1 MAHGHVPRR
10 RGAGCR
16 VGEGRLDLSAK
27 FAPPAPAGLARGR
40 LLDLAAHRV
49 VLVLAPA
56 GHGKTTLLGQ
66 IASRFPGTV
75 VWYRIDAADRDPAE
89 LAARI
94 GRALGKA
101 GLAGDCRSFD
111 DVAAALDAAGRDL
124 LLVFDDFHA
133 VAGSEAEHGLA
144 RMIALA
150 PPTLRVALGARRV
163 VGLDVP
169 ALRVY
174 GAVHVVDADDL
185 RFRSWEVERLFREIY
200 HQPLPPEDAATLS
213 QRTGGWAAGLAMFHL
228 LTEGRPPA
236 QRRRALADLSRGSRL
251 VRSYLVREVLGDL
264 PAELR
269 EFLRRTSAL
278 GVLTGALCDA
288 LLDTT
293 GSQTVLEELEQRR
306 LFTTTPDDG
315 HQFRYHQVLLDHLE
329 LELTEHLGAAASRE
343 WYGRA
348 AELLLDAGRGAGGVP
363 RVRARRGLG
372 GRRAAAAP
380 ARRRGRRRSAGATG
394 EHAAARPGRQ
404 RPVAAAR
411 AGPPARGGGCA
422 DRGGGGVPARPL
434 RRGGQPARGP
444 LPGGGAHRRAVAAGR
459 GPGGP
464 HLGRRRSARR
474 RSATRAHSCP
484 GRRTCPVPRD
494 GWPPGSWHCSPVTSA
509 WLRGCSARRRTTP
522 TPTSASSRPRPAPA
536 RVVRLLA
543 GKDFDDPA
551 TDLEA
556 LMLDAEVGGWP
567 WLSRIGRALLALDTP
582 GTAPAVEP
590 CDPWG
595 AAVVTFVDGLGRR
608 AVEPLRAAAARFTE
622 LGAPVPALWAACL
635 ATALSTAGPRRTGPA
650 AGASAAPG
658 DLGTAVA
665 RARTLGLR
673 DLPAVVDAWA
683 AGDRRAR
690 RPRLRGSP
698 PCPSAGTIPATPAVP
713 LDAAPARPHRDR
725 DRRRRGGPL
734 DRAAAR
740 PVDPAAAG
748 AARGERRAPR
758 RAGGEPVA
766 GRRRG
771 GGAAQPA
778 GRDIQPAQRARRAG
792 AQPVDAAGAQR
803 GELLPALPP
812 GSRSDVLD
820 FDARLAD
827 ARARRHDGDARG
839 RASGAGGGARALRR
853 RPAARGGR
861 RRVGGRRAGPAADRR
876 RRAAGARWA
885 GGSATTAT
893 SPRPSTRSARACGST
908 PTPTTAGA
916 SWSTCTPAPA
926 TPRPP
931 RRRPWS
937 TARCWPSWA
946 SSPRSGSP
954 ELIASTCDSAN
965 VATRGAKVAT
975 RGGERS
981 DSRGRAGQGISSTGP
996 GGGPGRRA
1004 PAGGS
1009 SRSSS
1014 TGVSAA
1020 RPRRGRGSPSRPRS
1034 STPVVR
1040 TRTTSPGRS
1049 EPGSGVPGFG

>member
-1 MAHGHVPRR
+1 
-10 RGAGCR
+10 
-16 VGEGRLDLSAK
+16 VGEGRLDVSAK

-40 LLDLAAHRV
+40 LLDLGAHRV

-89 LAARI
+89 LARRI

-133 VAGSEAEHGLA
+133 VAGSAAEHGLA

-150 PPTLRVALGARRV
+150 PPSLRVVLGARRV

-264 PAELR
+264 PPELR

-288 LLDTT
+288 LLETT

-315 HQFRYHQVLLDHLE
+315 RQFRYHQVLLDHLE

-348 AELLLDAGRGAGGVP
+348 AELLLDAGEVPAAFRAYVRAEDWAAVEQLLHRRGAEVVAGPLGPLESMLPHGLVASDP
-363 RVRARRGLG
+363 WLLLARARRL
-372 GRRAAAAP
+372 AAE
-380 ARRRGRRRSAGATG
+380 GALT
-394 EHAAARPGRQ
+394 E
-404 RPVAAAR
+404 
-411 AGPPARGGGCA
+411 
-422 DRGGGGVPARPL
+422 
-434 RRGGQPARGP
+434 
-444 LPGGGAHRRAVAAGR
+444 AVAAFR
-459 GPGGP
+459 
-464 HLGRRRSARR
+464 L
-474 RSATRAHSCP
+474 AHSAAEDSQLAARCLEEARTAALWLPDADPVARTWAATIRAATQRNPRTLLPATMGLP
-484 GRRTCPVPRD
+484 GAEGRLAAGVVALLAGD
-494 GWPPGSWHCSPVTSA
+494 LGVAAGL
-509 WLRGCSARRRTTP
+509 LREAADHPDADIGVV
-522 TPTSASSRPRPAPA
+522 APA
-536 RVVRLLA
+536 ACAGRVVRLLA
-543 GKDFDDPA
+543 GKDLDDPA

-608 AVEPLRAAAARFTE
+608 AAEPLRAAADRFTE

-635 ATALSTAGPRRTGPA
+635 ATALSTRRVATNRA
-650 AGASAAPG
+650 RSAGAFATPV
-658 DLGTAVA
+658 DLGTAVS

-683 AGDRRAR
+683 AGTAAPTVPP
-690 RPRLRGSP
+690 PRVAAAP
-698 PCPSAGTIPATPAVP
+698 PEGTIAAVPAAPAVP
-713 LDAAPARPHRDR
+713 LALRLLGCTEISIDGVAVDLSTVRPRARSTLRLLALRAGNAVHRDVLVASLWPDVDEEAALR
-725 DRRRRGGPL
+725 SLQVAISSLRSVLGGRTRTRSTL
-734 DRAAAR
+734 LAR
-740 PVDPAAAG
+740 N
-748 AARGERRAPR
+748 GETYCL
-758 RAGGEPVA
+758 
-766 GRRRG
+766 
-771 GGAAQPA
+771 Q
-778 GRDIQPAQRARRAG
+778 
-792 AQPVDAAGAQR
+792 
-803 GELLPALPP
+803 LPP
-812 GSRSDVLD
+812 GSRSDVRD

-827 ARARRHDGDARG
+827 ARTRRHDGDAPG
-839 RASGAGGGARALRR
+839 ERAALAAALGHYGGDLLPEEGAAEWVVAERDRLRIAAAGGWCALGRRLGDDGDFSEAVDAVRAGLRLDAYSDDGWR
-853 RPAARGGR
+853 LLVDLHTRAGNPAA
-861 RRVGGRRAGPAADRR
+861 AQAA
-876 RRAAGARWA
+876 AMEHAQVLA
-885 GGSATTAT
+885 
-893 SPRPSTRSARACGST
+893 
-908 PTPTTAGA
+908 
-916 SWSTCTPAPA
+916 
-926 TPRPP
+926 
-931 RRRPWS
+931 
-937 TARCWPSWA
+937 
-946 SSPRSGSP
+946 
-954 ELIASTCDSAN
+954 ELGVETE
-965 VATRGAKVAT
+965 V
-975 RGGERS
+975 
-981 DSRGRAGQGISSTGP
+981 
-996 GGGPGRRA
+996 RA
-1004 PAGGS
+1004 PS
-1009 SRSSS
+1009 
-1014 TGVSAA
+1014 
-1020 RPRRGRGSPSRPRS
+1020 
-1034 STPVVR
+1034 
-1040 TRTTSPGRS
+1040 
-1049 EPGSGVPGFG
+1049 

>member
-1 MAHGHVPRR
+1 M
-10 RGAGCR
+10 
-16 VGEGRLDLSAK
+16 GEGRLDLSAK

-89 LAARI
+89 LAGRI

-101 GLAGDCRSFD
+101 GLADDCRSFD

-150 PPTLRVALGARRV
+150 PPKLRVVLGARRV
-163 VGLDVP
+163 IGLDVP

-278 GVLTGALCDA
+278 GVLTGSLCDA
-288 LLDTT
+288 LLETT
-293 GSQTVLEELEQRR
+293 GSQAVLEELEQRR

-315 HQFRYHQVLLDHLE
+315 RQFRYHQVLLDHLE

-348 AELLLDAGRGAGGVP
+348 AELLLDAGEVPAAFRAYVRAEDWAAVEQLLHRRGAEVVAGPLGPLESMLPHGLVASDP
-363 RVRARRGLG
+363 WLLLARARRL
-372 GRRAAAAP
+372 AAE
-380 ARRRGRRRSAGATG
+380 GALT
-394 EHAAARPGRQ
+394 E
-404 RPVAAAR
+404 
-411 AGPPARGGGCA
+411 
-422 DRGGGGVPARPL
+422 
-434 RRGGQPARGP
+434 
-444 LPGGGAHRRAVAAGR
+444 AVAAFR
-459 GPGGP
+459 
-464 HLGRRRSARR
+464 L
-474 RSATRAHSCP
+474 AHSAAEDSQLAARCLEEARTAALWLPDADPVARTWAATIRAATQRNPRTLLSGASDLP
-484 GRRTCPVPRD
+484 GAEGRLAAGIVALLAGD
-494 GWPPGSWHCSPVTSA
+494 LGVAAGL
-509 WLRGCSARRRTTP
+509 LREAADHPDADIGVV
-522 TPTSASSRPRPAPA
+522 APA
-536 RVVRLLA
+536 ACAGRVVGLLA
-543 GKDFDDPA
+543 GKGVDDSDS
-551 TDLEA
+551 DLEA

-595 AAVVTFVDGLGRR
+595 AAVVSFVDGLGRR
-608 AVEPLRAAAARFTE
+608 AAEPLQAAAGRFTE

-635 ATALSTAGPRRTGPA
+635 ATALSARRTA
-650 AGASAAPG
+650 TTRARTAGASAAPV

-683 AGDRRAR
+683 TGTAARTVPSQRVAAVPPEGTVAAVPAAPTIPLGLRLLGRTEISIDGVAVDLSTVRPRAR
-690 RPRLRGSP
+690 STLRLLALR
-698 PCPSAGTIPATPAVP
+698 AGNAV
-713 LDAAPARPHRDR
+713 HRDVLVASLWPDVDEEAALR
-725 DRRRRGGPL
+725 SLQVAISSLRSVLGG
-734 DRAAAR
+734 RASSRSTLLAR
-740 PVDPAAAG
+740 N
-748 AARGERRAPR
+748 GESYCL
-758 RAGGEPVA
+758 
-766 GRRRG
+766 
-771 GGAAQPA
+771 Q
-778 GRDIQPAQRARRAG
+778 
-792 AQPVDAAGAQR
+792 
-803 GELLPALPP
+803 LPP

-827 ARARRHDGDARG
+827 ARSRRHDGDVAAE
-839 RASGAGGGARALRR
+839 RAALAAALGHYGGDLLPEEGAAEWVVAERDRLRI
-853 RPAARGGR
+853 A
-861 RRVGGRRAGPAADRR
+861 
-876 RRAAGARWA
+876 AAGAWCA
-885 GGSATTAT
+885 M
-893 SPRPSTRSARACGST
+893 ARRLGDDGDFLEAVD
-908 PTPTTAGA
+908 AVRA
-916 SWSTCTPAPA
+916 SL
-926 TPRPP
+926 R
-931 RRRPWS
+931 
-937 TARCWPSWA
+937 
-946 SSPRSGSP
+946 
-954 ELIASTCDSAN
+954 LD
-965 VATRGAKVAT
+965 VY
-975 RGGERS
+975 S
-981 DSRGRAGQGISSTGP
+981 DDAWRLLVDLHTRAGNPAAAQAAALEHAQVLNELGVEP
-996 GGGPGRRA
+996 EVRA
-1004 PAGGS
+1004 PS
-1009 SRSSS
+1009 
-1014 TGVSAA
+1014 
-1020 RPRRGRGSPSRPRS
+1020 
-1034 STPVVR
+1034 
-1040 TRTTSPGRS
+1040 
-1049 EPGSGVPGFG
+1049 

>member
-1 MAHGHVPRR
+1 M
-10 RGAGCR
+10 
-16 VGEGRLDLSAK
+16 GEGRLDLSAK

-348 AELLLDAGRGAGGVP
+348 AELLLDAGEVPAAFRAYVRAEDWAAVEQLLHRRGAEVVAGPLGPLESMLPHGLVASDP
-363 RVRARRGLG
+363 WLLLARARRL
-372 GRRAAAAP
+372 AAE
-380 ARRRGRRRSAGATG
+380 GALT
-394 EHAAARPGRQ
+394 E
-404 RPVAAAR
+404 
-411 AGPPARGGGCA
+411 
-422 DRGGGGVPARPL
+422 
-434 RRGGQPARGP
+434 
-444 LPGGGAHRRAVAAGR
+444 AVAAFR
-459 GPGGP
+459 
-464 HLGRRRSARR
+464 L
-474 RSATRAHSCP
+474 AHSAAEDSQLAARCLEEARTAALWLPDADPVARTWAATIRAATQRNPRTLLTGASDLP
-484 GRRTCPVPRD
+484 GAEGRLAAGVVALLAGD
-494 GWPPGSWHCSPVTSA
+494 LGVAAGL
-509 WLRGCSARRRTTP
+509 LREAADHPDADIGVV
-522 TPTSASSRPRPAPA
+522 APA
-536 RVVRLLA
+536 ACAGRVVRLLA

-595 AAVVTFVDGLGRR
+595 VAVVTFVDGLGRR

-635 ATALSTAGPRRTGPA
+635 ATALSTRRAATERA
-650 AGASAAPG
+650 RQAGASDAPG
-658 DLGTAVA
+658 HLGTAVA

-673 DLPAVVDAWA
+673 DLPAVVEAWA
-683 AGDRRAR
+683 AGTAARAVLS
-690 RPRLRGSP
+690 PRVAAV
-698 PCPSAGTIPATPAVP
+698 PSAGTIPATPAVP
-713 LDAAPARPHRDR
+713 LTLRLLGRTEIAIDGVAVDLSTVRPRARSTLRLLALRAGNAVHRDVLVASLWPDVEEEAALR
-725 DRRRRGGPL
+725 SLQVAISSLRSVLGG
-734 DRAAAR
+734 
-740 PVDPAAAG
+740 
-748 AARGERRAPR
+748 
-758 RAGGEPVA
+758 
-766 GRRRG
+766 
-771 GGAAQPA
+771 
-778 GRDIQPAQRARRAG
+778 RARSRSTLLA
-792 AQPVDAAGAQR
+792 R
-803 GELLPALPP
+803 NGESYCLALPA

-827 ARARRHDGDARG
+827 ARARRHDGDAAG
-839 RASGAGGGARALRR
+839 ERAALAAALGHYGGDLLPEEGAAEWVVAERDRLRIAAAGGWCALGRRLGDDGDFSEAVDAVRAGLRLDVYSDDGWR
-853 RPAARGGR
+853 LLVDLHTRAGNPAAAQAAALEHAQVLAELGVEPEV
-861 RRVGGRRAGPAADRR
+861 RVA
-876 RRAAGARWA
+876 
-885 GGSATTAT
+885 
-893 SPRPSTRSARACGST
+893 PS
-908 PTPTTAGA
+908 
-916 SWSTCTPAPA
+916 
-926 TPRPP
+926 
-931 RRRPWS
+931 
-937 TARCWPSWA
+937 
-946 SSPRSGSP
+946 
-954 ELIASTCDSAN
+954 
-965 VATRGAKVAT
+965 
-975 RGGERS
+975 
-981 DSRGRAGQGISSTGP
+981 
-996 GGGPGRRA
+996 
-1004 PAGGS
+1004 
-1009 SRSSS
+1009 
-1014 TGVSAA
+1014 
-1020 RPRRGRGSPSRPRS
+1020 
-1034 STPVVR
+1034 
-1040 TRTTSPGRS
+1040 
-1049 EPGSGVPGFG
+1049 